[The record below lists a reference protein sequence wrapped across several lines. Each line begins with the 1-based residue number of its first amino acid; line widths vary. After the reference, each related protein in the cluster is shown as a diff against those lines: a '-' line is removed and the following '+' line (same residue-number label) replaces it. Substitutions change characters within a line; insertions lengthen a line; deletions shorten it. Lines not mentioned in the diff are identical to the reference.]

1 MRFLGLRLPII
12 LKKEKQIAREID
24 SIPMDTL
31 VIRTFFT
38 FAHYPQPYEMV
49 RLT

>member
-1 MRFLGLRLPII
+1 MHFLVWRLPVIS
-12 LKKEKQIAREID
+12 KKEKQIAKEID
-24 SIPMDTL
+24 SIPLHTL

-38 FAHYPQPYEMV
+38 FAHYPLPYEMV